1 MIILKRRRMLKKG
14 RMLAILVFVAW
25 RGIFWH
31 GCAEAE
37 EVALIV
43 HKGNA
48 TPASLPKEE
57 IKQIF
62 LGQKTRWDDNSVIHF
77 VVCTEET
84 SLLTFLKNYVKK
96 TPIQYQNYWKK
107 LVFSGKGI
115 MPKMFDDTQ
124 KVLEFV
130 SSTEGSISFISAQ
143 AVDAQRV
150 TIITVSD

>member
-1 MIILKRRRMLKKG
+1 MIILERRRMFKKG
-14 RMLAILVFVAW
+14 KMFAVLVFMAFCS
-25 RGIFWH
+25 IFWH
-31 GCAEAE
+31 GDAQAE

-48 TPASLPKEE
+48 NPASLPKEE

-77 VVCTEET
+77 VVCTEES
-84 SLLTFLKNYVKK
+84 SLLTFLKKYVKK

-115 MPKMFDDTQ
+115 MPKMFNDTQ

-130 SSTEGSISFISAQ
+130 SNTEGSISFISAQ

>member
-1 MIILKRRRMLKKG
+1 MLRRRNRNAANIETLVFIIGFALFCGVVWRGDAEAQDIALIMHKKG
-14 RMLAILVFVAW
+14 SDEMSLRK
-25 RGIFWH
+25 
-31 GCAEAE
+31 E
-37 EVALIV
+37 EV
-43 HKGNA
+43 
-48 TPASLPKEE
+48 
-57 IKQIF
+57 KQIF
-62 LGQKTRWDDNSVIHF
+62 LGQKTRWDDHSIIHF
-77 VVCTEET
+77 AVCTEET
-84 SLLTFLKNYVKK
+84 SLLTFLKRYVKK
-96 TPIQYQNYWKK
+96 TPIQNQNYWKK